1 MFRIL
6 WATSESEEKRKC
18 YANRDSVVSPR
29 LKQTNNHTTLC
40 GLFASWQFFS
50 SNPLPQWLIAPP
62 SGSFPIPKKD
72 NCHVNFFFGILS
84 CCTRKKQTF
93 FFLSYQG
100 RNEKCH
106 RKTDTLWNLPCT
118 KAKFSLESNFW
129 KWTSWWIADR
139 PL

>member
-72 NCHVNFFFGILS
+72 NCHVNVFFGILS
-84 CCTRKKQTF
+84 CCKRSKP

-106 RKTDTLWNLPCT
+106 RKSEMTLFGIYHVVRFEKSVIDRLY
-118 KAKFSLESNFW
+118 FSFAQCN
-129 KWTSWWIADR
+129 
-139 PL
+139 